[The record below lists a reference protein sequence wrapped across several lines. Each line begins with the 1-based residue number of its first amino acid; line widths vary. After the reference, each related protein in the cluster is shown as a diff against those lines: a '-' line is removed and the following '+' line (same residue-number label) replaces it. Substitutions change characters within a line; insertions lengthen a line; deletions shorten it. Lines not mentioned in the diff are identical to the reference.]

1 MSEGQGSAMA
11 EWRAARTEV
20 ETTLQDEV
28 EDRFL
33 LPSLVRLRRAYQ
45 DAMAAVFGDSI
56 ANGNHRMAEETAEL
70 VFVGDRLLAAL
81 EDLVANLG
89 GATGP

>member
-1 MSEGQGSAMA
+1 MSEGLGSAMA
-11 EWRAARTEV
+11 EWRAARTEL
-20 ETTLQDEV
+20 ETILQDKA

-45 DAMAAVFGDSI
+45 DVMAAVFGESI
-56 ANGNHRMAEETAEL
+56 GNGNHRTVEETVEL

-81 EDLVANLG
+81 EDLTNLG